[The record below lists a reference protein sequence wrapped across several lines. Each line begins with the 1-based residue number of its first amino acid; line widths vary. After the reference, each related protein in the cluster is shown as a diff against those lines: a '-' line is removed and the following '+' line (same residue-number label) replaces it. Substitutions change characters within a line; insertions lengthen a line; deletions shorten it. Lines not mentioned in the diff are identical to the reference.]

1 MRDMLSKL
9 RARVSSQENTK
20 NGWVLDKS
28 ATIKTSESSTRATR
42 KKKRVKN
49 SKEQSKTPIA
59 LDKPNRSLKL
69 FSLSKILTTNNFT
82 ICKTRSRTKK
92 TRKF

>member
-20 NGWVLDKS
+20 NCWVLDKS

-59 LDKPNRSLKL
+59 LYKPNRSLKL
-69 FSLSKILTTNNFT
+69 FSLSKILTTSNFT
-82 ICKTRSRTKK
+82 ICITRSRTKK